1 MKTTLEYL
9 KDRYSEEQS
18 RFDHFENKCTKFLT
32 FVSITIAAIT
42 AISGINKG
50 IIFHPESPTDWIVL
64 TAFLMGAFSIVCAWG
79 HSLLALRIG
88 ECPVLPRSRVA
99 AEYLSVVD
107 AESQSTYLYNCY
119 AGTLEQL
126 AKVIDEKSKN
136 LELAYQELAIS
147 AWGLAVA
154 ASLTVCMEIA
164 K

>member
-1 MKTTLEYL
+1 MLTTLEYL
-9 KDRYSEEQS
+9 KDRYCEEQS
-18 RFDHFENKCTKFLT
+18 RFDHFENKCTKLLT
-32 FVSITIAAIT
+32 FVTILIGAIT

-50 IIFHPESPTDWIVL
+50 IIFHPEDPANWVVL
-64 TAFLMGAFSIVCAWG
+64 IAFLIGAFSIACAWG

-88 ECPVLPRSRVA
+88 DCPVLPRSRLA
-99 AEYLSVVD
+99 AEYLAAVD
-107 AESQSTYLYNCY
+107 AETHSTYLYNCY
-119 AGTLEQL
+119 VDTVEQL

-154 ASLTVCMEIA
+154 ASLTIYMEIA

>member
-18 RFDHFENKCTKFLT
+18 RFDHFENKCAKLLT
-32 FVSITIAAIT
+32 FASVVIGAIT
-42 AISGINKG
+42 AIAGTNKG
-50 IIFHPESPTDWIVL
+50 IVFHPESPAGWIIL
-64 TAFLMGAFSIVCAWG
+64 IAFLIGSFSISCAWG

-99 AEYLSVVD
+99 AEYITAVD
-107 AESQSTYLYNCY
+107 IETQSTYLYNCY
-119 AGTLEQL
+119 IGTLEQL
-126 AKVIDEKSKN
+126 AEVIDEKSKN

-154 ASLTVCMEIA
+154 ASLTIYMEIT